1 MISKKAKKEI
11 GNLYSWHK
19 YEIEPKEVNEICL
32 IFEKLHTRITDE
44 EIIKFLFAVKSGKY
58 GMLYKAPTS
67 LTSMFYKHFKIG
79 ENKNPPEQGKEF
91 LLDRESLL
99 K

>member
-1 MISKKAKKEI
+1 MISNKAKKEI

-19 YEIEPKEVNEICL
+19 YEVEPWEVNEMCL
-32 IFEKLHTRITDE
+32 IFEKLKPEISDE
-44 EIIKFLFAVKSGKY
+44 DIIEFLFIVKSGKY

-79 ENKNPPEQGKEF
+79 ELDEFNKAINKAQRG
-91 LLDRESLL
+91 
-99 K
+99 